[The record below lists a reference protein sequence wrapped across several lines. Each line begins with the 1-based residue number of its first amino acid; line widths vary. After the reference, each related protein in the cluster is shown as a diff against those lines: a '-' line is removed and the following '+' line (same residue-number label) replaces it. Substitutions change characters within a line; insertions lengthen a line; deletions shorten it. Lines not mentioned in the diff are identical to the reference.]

1 MTISLAIK
9 VNDGIVLASDSASTI
24 YTLDTP
30 SGEER
35 VFNVYDNANK
45 IFNIIKG
52 EPIGAI
58 TWGAG
63 SIGSASIETLAKDFR
78 ETLVDV
84 GSGTDLTYTVQ
95 EIAGRFKRFI
105 YDEHYAPEFES
116 WPQKPPL
123 GFLIAGYSVE
133 QGVCVPGAELWQIAI
148 EERASPDPRLIHGH
162 ESVGISWYGEIEPIG
177 RLVKGFSSFLPSV
190 LERLGLDDITLRTII
205 DACNAELE
213 VPLVV
218 PPMPIRDAIDLAT
231 FLVEMTE
238 QYAKF
243 LPGPNTVAGP
253 IEIGTITKHERFR
266 WIKRKHYYP
275 RELNR

>member
-24 YTLDTP
+24 ITHDPAT
-30 SGEER
+30 GQQQ
-35 VFNVYDNANK
+35 VFNVFDNANK
-45 IFNIIKG
+45 IFNLIRA

-78 ETLVDV
+78 ETLVDL
-84 GSGTDLTYTVQ
+84 GSGPSLTYTVQ
-95 EIAGRFKRFI
+95 EIAERFKRFI
-105 YDEHYAPEFES
+105 YDEHYVPVFAS

-123 GFLIAGYSVE
+123 GFLVAGYSITAGIPNPQAE
-133 QGVCVPGAELWQIAI
+133 IWRISIEDQG
-148 EERASPDPRLIHGH
+148 SPEPRMIRDQA
-162 ESVGISWYGEIEPIG
+162 SVGIDWYGEIEPIG
-177 RLVKGFSSFLPSV
+177 RLIKGFSAFLPGV
-190 LERLGLDDITLRTII
+190 LERAGFDEETRRRII

-213 VPLVV
+213 EPFVI
-218 PPMPIRDAIDLAT
+218 PPMPIQDAIDLAT

-243 LPGPNTVAGP
+243 RAGPNTVGGP
-253 IEIGTITKHERFR
+253 IEIGTITKHESFR
-266 WIKRKHYYP
+266 WIRRKHYYP
-275 RELNR
+275 SELNR

>member
-24 YTLDTP
+24 FTYDPP

-45 IFNIIKG
+45 VFNLIKG
-52 EPIGAI
+52 EPIAAI

-78 ETLVDV
+78 ETLGDV
-84 GSGTDLTYTVQ
+84 GSGTDLIYSLQ

-105 YDEHYAPEFES
+105 YDDRYVPEFES

-133 QGVCVPGAELWQIAI
+133 EGVCVPGAEIWQIAI
-148 EERASPDPRLIHGH
+148 EEPASPDPRLIHGH
-162 ESVGISWYGEIEPIG
+162 ESVGINWYGEIEPIG
-177 RLVKGFSSFLPSV
+177 RLVKGFSSFLPGV
-190 LERLGLDDITLRTII
+190 LERLGLDDVTLRTII

-213 VPLVV
+213 VPFVV
-218 PPMPIRDAIDLAT
+218 PPMPIQDAIDLAT

-243 LPGPNTVAGP
+243 RPGPNTVGGP
-253 IEIGTITKHERFR
+253 IEIATITKHERFR

-275 RELNR
+275 QELNR

>member
-24 YTLDTP
+24 FTNNP
-30 SGEER
+30 ASGEEQ

-45 IFNIIKG
+45 IFNLVKG
-52 EPIGAI
+52 EPIAAI

-78 ETLVDV
+78 DTLDTI
-84 GSGTDLTYTVQ
+84 GGGTSLTYTVQ

-105 YDEHYAPEFES
+105 YDEHYVPEFES
-116 WPQKPPL
+116 WPQQPPL

-133 QGVCVPGAELWQIAI
+133 KGICTPGAEVWRISI
-148 EERASPDPRLIHGH
+148 EQKGSPEPRMIRDQD
-162 ESVGISWYGEIEPIG
+162 SVGIDWYGEIEPIG
-177 RLVKGFSSFLPSV
+177 RLVKGFSMFLPGV
-190 LERLGLDDITLRTII
+190 LERAGFDEDTRQRII

-213 VPLVV
+213 VPFVI
-218 PPMPIRDAIDLAT
+218 PPMPIQDAIDLAT

-243 LPGPNTVAGP
+243 RPGPNTVGGP
-253 IEIGTITKHERFR
+253 IEIATITKHERFR

-275 RELNR
+275 QELNR